1 MYRCWNLAITSI
13 RGARRNSPS
22 KLQSYSIVTYK
33 PLHSSLLTLRNL
45 KSFYTFNLRLNTCR
59 LWTSRHLLSRYIHTT
74 PSRSTKTA
82 STLIPPQVDAAKA
95 FRLARQELIN
105 NVDGIGARTML
116 RIRLFLMGQVRPM
129 KMDDFVALFS
139 WIFVGNTLF
148 VLARTTAFVSVVIMI
163 VNRLNFQEKVAEFI
177 SDLLSRAT
185 GFDVKVGAAVVP
197 RWSDGAISLED
208 VTIVCNGDTWTEL
221 KRKEKSAKGLG
232 DLLPGEVDLNW
243 TYWDLTVDRIDVNLS
258 LWRLLDGRGPIKEA
272 KLKGIRGMVDR
283 RHIEFDPN
291 WVPSRRVPEFGD
303 FEMDS
308 FIVEDLLVTICN
320 PDFRPFSFSIFDAE
334 LPIFRKQWLLYD
346 MMCADS
352 VVGMYD
358 NCLFSV
364 HRSQSLDVFRDTPGN
379 FDKVSHLKM
388 SSVPIDHL
396 KVGAT
401 GPISWLTRGTV
412 DLDLHVLIPRITTN
426 DDVFDQLFDELDGI
440 REVAIDKIE
449 EVIAAHP
456 ERQEILDKHSQWKD
470 QKLQP
475 RHHDLVSGVSH
486 DLNPTV
492 VVRNVP
498 KTISNHHKDI
508 RYYDTQYSNATP
520 SQKPSAYDSQTEQK
534 ESRPIYTN
542 GVVNLGLPMPKSEN
556 ANVILH
562 WRVKLNDLK
571 AYVPLSNPHLSYMS
585 SALIRP
591 VVAYMNANRTS
602 LPLASSAK
610 MDINNFN
617 GAWDIF
623 SAGLVDVLSEE
634 TGRALSNLVQDE
646 RERTRRLR
654 RIGIWSLQQ
663 CGKAILSLSEYIR
676 GTRNPWSYGLPI

>member
-456 ERQEILDKHSQWKD
+456 EQ
-470 QKLQP
+470 
-475 RHHDLVSGVSH
+475 
-486 DLNPTV
+486 
-492 VVRNVP
+492 
-498 KTISNHHKDI
+498 
-508 RYYDTQYSNATP
+508 
-520 SQKPSAYDSQTEQK
+520 
-534 ESRPIYTN
+534 SRPIYTN

>member
-1 MYRCWNLAITSI
+1 
-13 RGARRNSPS
+13 
-22 KLQSYSIVTYK
+22 
-33 PLHSSLLTLRNL
+33 
-45 KSFYTFNLRLNTCR
+45 
-59 LWTSRHLLSRYIHTT
+59 
-74 PSRSTKTA
+74 
-82 STLIPPQVDAAKA
+82 
-95 FRLARQELIN
+95 
-105 NVDGIGARTML
+105 
-116 RIRLFLMGQVRPM
+116 
-129 KMDDFVALFS
+129 
-139 WIFVGNTLF
+139 
-148 VLARTTAFVSVVIMI
+148 MI

-197 RWSDGAISLED
+197 RWSD
-208 VTIVCNGDTWTEL
+208 
-221 KRKEKSAKGLG
+221 
-232 DLLPGEVDLNW
+232 
-243 TYWDLTVDRIDVNLS
+243 DRIDVNLS

-291 WVPSRRVPEFGD
+291 LPSRRVPEFGD

-308 FIVEDLLVTICN
+308 FIVEDLVTICN

-396 KVGAT
+396 KT
-401 GPISWLTRGTV
+401 CMFSFQESPPTMT
-412 DLDLHVLIPRITTN
+412 
-426 DDVFDQLFDELDGI
+426 FDQLFDELDGI

-492 VVRNVP
+492 V
-498 KTISNHHKDI
+498 
-508 RYYDTQYSNATP
+508 
-520 SQKPSAYDSQTEQK
+520 
-534 ESRPIYTN
+534 
-542 GVVNLGLPMPKSEN
+542 
-556 ANVILH
+556 
-562 WRVKLNDLK
+562 LNDLK
-571 AYVPLSNPHLSYMS
+571 AYVPLSNPHLSYK
-585 SALIRP
+585 
-591 VVAYMNANRTS
+591 S
-602 LPLASSAK
+602 LDQTCCCIYECKSHILALASSAK